1 MTKAELES
9 KHLAELHALAAEAEV
24 PRYRMLPRGEL
35 IEALAGNGGG
45 SGGSATPAASRPP
58 RRERSRSPRRES
70 PRTRGK
76 STGPRGESTQP
87 REESNQPREQ
97 APAAGEDEPAA
108 KRPRRRRRRRFGRKG
123 KGGVRE
129 HADRWLEAWN
139 SHDLEA
145 IVACYA
151 DDVEFVMPDL
161 VGDAPE
167 QRFNGRDEL
176 RTHFRH
182 GLELAPNLAMT
193 EESVLVGPGGFAIL
207 YKREDGHRAI
217 EAVELNA
224 AGLAAGRAS
233 TTSASSPRGLAA

>member
-9 KHLAELHALAAEAEV
+9 KHLAELHALAADAGV
-24 PRYRMLPRGEL
+24 PRYRMLPRAEL
-35 IEALAGNGGG
+35 IDALAGNGGG
-45 SGGSATPAASRPP
+45 SAAPAAPRPP
-58 RRERSRSPRRES
+58 RRERSRP
-70 PRTRGK
+70 
-76 STGPRGESTQP
+76 PRGESTRP
-87 REESNQPREQ
+87 RSESSGPREQ
-97 APAAGEDEPAA
+97 APAPSEDEPPA

-123 KGGVRE
+123 KGGGIRE
-129 HADRWLEAWN
+129 HANRWLEAWN

-151 DDVEFVMPDL
+151 EDIEFVIPAL
-161 VGDAPE
+161 VSDAPE
-167 QRFNGRDEL
+167 ERFSGREAL

-217 EAVELNA
+217 EAVELDG
-224 AGLAAGRAS
+224 AGLAVRARVYYEREQS
-233 TTSASSPRGLAA
+233 

>member
-9 KHLAELHALAAEAEV
+9 KHLAELHALAAAAGV
-24 PRYRMLPRGEL
+24 PRYRMLPRAEL
-35 IEALAGNGGG
+35 IDALAGNGGG
-45 SGGSATPAASRPP
+45 SGGSATPAAPRPP
-58 RRERSRSPRRES
+58 RRERSRP
-70 PRTRGK
+70 
-76 STGPRGESTQP
+76 PRGESTRARRESTRP
-87 REESNQPREQ
+87 RNESSEPREQ
-97 APAAGEDEPAA
+97 APAPSEGEPAA

-123 KGGVRE
+123 KGGGVRE
-129 HADRWLEAWN
+129 HANRWLEAWN

-151 DDVEFVMPDL
+151 EDVEFVMPDL

-167 QRFNGRDEL
+167 QRFSGRDEL

-182 GLELAPNLAMT
+182 GLELAPNLTVT

-217 EAVELNA
+217 ETVELNA
-224 AGLAAGRAS
+224 AGLAARARVYYEREQS
-233 TTSASSPRGLAA
+233 

>member
-9 KHLAELHALAAEAEV
+9 KHLAELHALAAEAGV

-35 IEALAGNGGG
+35 IDALAGNGGG
-45 SGGSATPAASRPP
+45 SATPAAPRPP

-70 PRTRGK
+70 PAAN
-76 STGPRGESTQP
+76 
-87 REESNQPREQ
+87 EE
-97 APAAGEDEPAA
+97 EPAA

-129 HADRWLEAWN
+129 HANRWLEAWN

-151 DDVEFVMPDL
+151 DDVEFVIPAL
-161 VGDAPE
+161 VSDASE
-167 QRFNGRDEL
+167 KNISGREAL

-217 EAVELNA
+217 EAVELDG
-224 AGLAAGRAS
+224 AGLVARARVYYEREQS
-233 TTSASSPRGLAA
+233 

>member
-9 KHLAELHALAAEAEV
+9 KHLAELHSLAADAEV
-24 PRYRMLPRGEL
+24 PRYRMLSRGEL
-35 IEALAGNGGG
+35 IDALAG
-45 SGGSATPAASRPP
+45 GSAAPAAPRPP
-58 RRERSRSPRRES
+58 RRERSRA
-70 PRTRGK
+70 
-76 STGPRGESTQP
+76 PRGESTRSRGQSTPP
-87 REESNQPREQ
+87 REESVKPRAEKPS
-97 APAAGEDEPAA
+97 ASEAEPAA

-123 KGGVRE
+123 KGGGVRE
-129 HADRWLEAWN
+129 HANRWLEAWN

-161 VGDAPE
+161 VGEAPE
-167 QRFNGRDEL
+167 QRFSGRDEL

-217 EAVELNA
+217 EAVELNS
-224 AGLAAGRAS
+224 AGLAVRARVYYEREQS
-233 TTSASSPRGLAA
+233 